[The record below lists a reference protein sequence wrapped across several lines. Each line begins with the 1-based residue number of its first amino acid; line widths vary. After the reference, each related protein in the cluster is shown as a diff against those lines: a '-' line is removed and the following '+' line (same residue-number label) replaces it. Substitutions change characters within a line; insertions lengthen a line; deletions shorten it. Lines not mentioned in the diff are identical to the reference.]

1 MAGSDV
7 SGEFSATRIATA
19 ETIIRCERAGKV
31 SINVGGI
38 AVLTLER
45 KDGQNVTIK
54 IDADKSVKI
63 NKLTNPISPVV
74 ARMGVRSR

>member
-1 MAGSDV
+1 MAL
-7 SGEFSATRIATA
+7 
-19 ETIIRCERAGKV
+19 IISLRAGE

-45 KDGQNVTIK
+45 KDGQNVTIRV
-54 IDADKSVKI
+54 DADKSVKI

>member
-1 MAGSDV
+1 MAFVISL
-7 SGEFSATRIATA
+7 
-19 ETIIRCERAGKV
+19 RAGE

-45 KDGQNVTIK
+45 KDGQNCTIK

-63 NKLTNPISPVV
+63 NKITNPIAPVV
-74 ARMGVRSR
+74 ARMGVRTR